1 MADRQPQRSNDS
13 LVRIALPWLAYAV
26 VILQSVAGTY
36 LGWVN
41 RLTPEV
47 PPSFGARP
55 SHLVAALAA
64 GTVGVFLVARA
75 RQNVIG
81 WLLLA
86 LGLLGGSNIAFDTY
100 AGYALYTHP
109 GLPGGLAAAW
119 VFNWLWVPL
128 VAVVAIC
135 FPLLFPDGRLLNDMW
150 RRVLIGGALA
160 AAVATTAAALRPGPL
175 DPFDTIQNPLGLNW
189 APVDLMEAAL
199 LPVPVVAAV
208 AVASQFVRYRRA
220 SNEQRHQIKWVA
232 LAAAFIT
239 FLFAVVTVV
248 ELRTDAPDFPHWLAT
263 SFVLSMS
270 ALPLA
275 TAVAIFRYRLYD
287 IDIILNRTLVYVP
300 LTAGLAGLYVSMS
313 GLLRTLLTNVTDAG
327 SDAAIAMSTLMIVA
341 ILTPAKNK
349 LQTIVDRRF
358 KEAPDPQKALR
369 GLTEQARSF
378 ADLADRRVLLPRY
391 LEALTTAFN
400 SSGAS
405 VELAGAATSPMRLE
419 QGAVVGAPALQS
431 EMRAGTTSLGMLH
444 LYPRNDGR
452 SYTLAEEETLHS
464 SVESISRVMG
474 LVRPTE

>member
-1 MADRQPQRSNDS
+1 MVNVQPQRSNDA
-13 LVRIALPWLAYAV
+13 LVRMALPWLAYAV
-26 VILQSVAGTY
+26 VVLLSVTGAY
-36 LGWVN
+36 LEWIN
-41 RLTPEV
+41 RLSPDV
-47 PPSFGARP
+47 PSSFGARP
-55 SHLVAALAA
+55 AHMVVAIAA
-64 GTVGVFLVARA
+64 GTIGVFLVAQA

-81 WLLLA
+81 WMLLA
-86 LGLLGGSNIAFDTY
+86 LGLLGGGNIALDTY

-109 GLPGGLAAAW
+109 GLPGGVAAAW

-128 VAVVAIC
+128 VGVVAIC

-160 AAVATTAAALRPGPL
+160 TGIATAAIALRPGPL
-175 DPFDTIQNPLGLNW
+175 DPFDTIQNPLALNGV
-189 APVDLMEAAL
+189 PVSLTEAAL
-199 LPVPVVAAV
+199 LPVPLVAAI
-208 AVASQFVRYRRA
+208 AVASQFARYRGA
-220 SNEQRHQIKWVA
+220 SNEQRHQIKWA
-232 LAAAFIT
+232 AMAAAIIAL
-239 FLFAVVTVV
+239 LFAAVTVV
-248 ELRTDAPDFPHWLAT
+248 EIRTAAPQFPQWLAT

-275 TAVAIFRYRLYD
+275 TAVTVFRYRLYD

-378 ADLADRRVLLPRY
+378 ADIADRRVLLPD
-391 LEALTTAFN
+391 
-400 SSGAS
+400 
-405 VELAGAATSPMRLE
+405 TSR
-419 QGAVVGAPALQS
+419 
-431 EMRAGTTSLGMLH
+431 R
-444 LYPRNDGR
+444 
-452 SYTLAEEETLHS
+452 
-464 SVESISRVMG
+464 
-474 LVRPTE
+474 

>member
-1 MADRQPQRSNDS
+1 MADGQTQRSHDR
-13 LVRIALPWLAYAV
+13 LVRVALPWLAYALV
-26 VILQSVAGTY
+26 VLLSVTGAY

-41 RLTPEV
+41 RLNPDV

-55 SHLVAALAA
+55 AHMVVAVAA
-64 GTVGVFLVARA
+64 GTIGVFLVAQA

-81 WLLLA
+81 WVLLA
-86 LGLLGGSNIAFDTY
+86 LGLLGGGNIALDTY
-100 AGYALYTHP
+100 AGYALHTHP
-109 GLPGGLAAAW
+109 GLPAGVAAAW

-128 VAVVAIC
+128 IGVVAIC

-160 AAVATTAAALRPGPL
+160 TSIATAAIALRSGPL
-175 DPFDTIQNPLGLNW
+175 DPFDTIQNPLALNW
-189 APVDLMEAAL
+189 APVDLMEGAL

-313 GLLRTLLTNVTDAG
+313 GLLRTILTDVTDAG
-327 SDAAIAMSTLMIVA
+327 SDAAVAMSTLMIVA

-391 LEALTTAFN
+391 LDALTTAFN

-405 VELAGAATSPMRLE
+405 VELVGAGTSPTRLE

-431 EMRAGTTSLGMLH
+431 EMRAGTTSLGVLH

-452 SYTLAEEETLHS
+452 PYTPAEEETLHS